1 MLKTGSEHILTSAQL
16 ICNTKQ
22 NYFFLHKTGS
32 ATTSSFASA
41 IKDKKKKG
49 TQWQYS
55 LSYFSPSYELI
66 HMFHS
71 ALLGLHLSA

>member
-49 TQWQYS
+49 NAVAI
-55 LSYFSPSYELI
+55 FPLI
-66 HMFHS
+66 LFPI
-71 ALLGLHLSA
+71 L

>member
-41 IKDKKKKG
+41 IKDKKKREHSG
-49 TQWQYS
+49 NI
-55 LSYFSPSYELI
+55 PS
-66 HMFHS
+66 HTFPHPMN
-71 ALLGLHLSA
+71 